1 MTYKR
6 KWQIKYANFAFSVV
20 NHETINREVA
30 DLLQKITIWQRRWK
44 IPLNFIMAADME
56 ISQTVRLGYPFLVV
70 SLVTVDCNEDF
81 HAIELVFIIYIKVQ
95 SYFK

>member
-1 MTYKR
+1 
-6 KWQIKYANFAFSVV
+6 
-20 NHETINREVA
+20 
-30 DLLQKITIWQRRWK
+30 
-44 IPLNFIMAADME
+44 MAADME

>member
-30 DLLQKITIWQRRWK
+30 DLLQKITI
-44 IPLNFIMAADME
+44 
-56 ISQTVRLGYPFLVV
+56 
-70 SLVTVDCNEDF
+70 
-81 HAIELVFIIYIKVQ
+81 
-95 SYFK
+95 